1 MFVAFTIHLH
11 DLSYN
16 LLHLHIGGMVRKL
29 PLGHCLK
36 IIDLLPE
43 RLLFNLS
50 LIPSYQGRALESG
63 PIGLAIALVSVKS
76 RRIHVGNREK
86 QP

>member
-1 MFVAFTIHLH
+1 MFVTFTIHLH
-11 DLSYN
+11 DLSHN

-36 IIDLLPE
+36 FIGLLPE

-76 RRIHVGNREK
+76 WGIRDGNR
-86 QP
+86 